1 MPFMLR
7 DVGLECFM
15 LVFQGE
21 DIGSVFSTEDDH
33 DQPWVVA
40 LRNDYCR
47 PTSVLPNPFKA
58 LSHRFTSFSDLQ
70 AWLGIAASADAVEV
84 AA

>member
-15 LVFQGE
+15 LVFQGK
-21 DIGSVFSTEDDH
+21 DVGSVFSTDDDH
-33 DQPWVVA
+33 TQPWVA
-40 LRNDYCR
+40 TLYSDQFR
-47 PTSVLPNPFKA
+47 PTSVLPYPFKTT
-58 LSHRFTSFSDLQ
+58 SHRFTSFNDLQ
-70 AWLGIAASADAVEV
+70 AWLGISAPAGAVEV